1 MRILHSPIN
10 GITVTPT
17 VRSLPINISRFMNYK
32 HLSIKTK
39 LILAITLAVL
49 ASTTL
54 VSVISQSKVRD
65 AISTRILDLE
75 LPAILHQ
82 IRNNVE
88 KEVTQIQSAAE
99 QLANNSYVIESVLS
113 DKAPTDKT
121 RLIKELQNIQSQ
133 YHLLD
138 VSIANRNNGDYWNQN
153 GFLRQLTPQQD
164 PWFYSAIKSNEARTL
179 SIFRENNGEVKL
191 FVNYQQTHGD
201 TLAGLSKSLND
212 MASFISQFK
221 IEETGFV
228 YLVDGRGTVKIHRNS
243 NMMLNN
249 NSITTL
255 FDSNIAS
262 KLLNKQSFSVV
273 ETLNNNEE
281 VFLASSY
288 IPAMDWY
295 VIGELPKKEAYAALA
310 HIRNQVIILT
320 CVIAAIFIV
329 IAIFLASSIT
339 RPIQRLA
346 EMFKDLGEGDGD
358 LRHRLTVEGNDEL
371 AQLSAGF
378 NGFIGKIHHS
388 VTEVAETGNSLRQAA
403 ESVAHQAQMTL
414 DNSHSQRD
422 RTLQVVTA
430 INEMGAT
437 VNEIA
442 SNAALAAESTQQA
455 EQQTHDGQTVVGQ
468 ARNTINQLS
477 SDISQVSEVIDSLA
491 SNTQS
496 IGSILDVIRGIS
508 EQTNLLALNAAIEA
522 ARAGEQGRGFAVVA
536 DEVRSLASRT
546 ADSTDEIQAMINR
559 LQQEASNAVT
569 AMEQSRQ
576 LSEDGVS
583 ASDQASTALVAIS
596 ERISLIAD
604 MNTQVATA
612 TEEQSTVVQDINC
625 NIEEINETT
634 QMTAD
639 TAAQLADSSQALRQL
654 SQRLDHMVSTFK
666 L

>member
-1 MRILHSPIN
+1 
-10 GITVTPT
+10 
-17 VRSLPINISRFMNYK
+17 MNYK
-32 HLSIKTK
+32 HLSIKSK
-39 LILAITLAVL
+39 LIIAITMAVL

-54 VSVISQSKVRD
+54 VSVLSQNQVRT
-65 AISTRILDLE
+65 AITNRILDLE
-75 LPAILHQ
+75 LPAILLQ

-88 KEVTQIQSAAE
+88 KEVIQLQSAAE
-99 QLANNSYVIESVLS
+99 QLANNSYVIDSVL
-113 DKAPTDKT
+113 DNKAPQDKT
-121 RLIKELQNIQSQ
+121 RLVQELQSIKNQ
-133 YHLLD
+133 YNLLD

-164 PWFYSAIKSNEARTL
+164 SWFFDAVRSNQARSL

-191 FVNYQQTHGD
+191 FVNYQQSNGD
-201 TLAGLSKSLND
+201 TLAGLSKSLD
-212 MASFISQFK
+212 EMANFISQFK
-221 IEETGFV
+221 IEQTGFV
-228 YLVDGRGTVKIHRNS
+228 YLVDSKGTVKIHRDN
-243 NMMLNN
+243 NKMLNH
-249 NSITTL
+249 NSISTL

-273 ETLNNNEE
+273 EATNNQQD
-281 VFLASSY
+281 VFLAASY

-295 VIGELPKKEAYAALA
+295 VIGELPKQEAFAALTS
-310 HIRNQVIILT
+310 IRNQVILFTGI
-320 CVIAAIFIV
+320 IATIFIV
-329 IAIFLASSIT
+329 VAIFLASSIT
-339 RPIQRLA
+339 RPIQQLA
-346 EMFKDLGEGDGD
+346 AMFKDLGEGDGD
-358 LRHRLTVEGNDEL
+358 LRHRLTVEGNDEI
-371 AQLSAGF
+371 AQLSSGF

-403 ESVAHQAQMTL
+403 ESVAHQAQLTL
-414 DNSHSQRD
+414 DYSHSQRD
-422 RTLQVVTA
+422 RTLQVVAA

-455 EQQTHDGQTVVGQ
+455 EQQTHDGQTVVGE

-477 SDISQVSEVIDSLA
+477 SDISQVSDVIDSLA

-536 DEVRSLASRT
+536 DEVRNLASRT

-559 LQQEASNAVT
+559 LQQEASNAVV

-576 LSEDGVS
+576 LSENGVS
-583 ASDQASTALVAIS
+583 ASDQASVALVAIS

>member
-1 MRILHSPIN
+1 
-10 GITVTPT
+10 
-17 VRSLPINISRFMNYK
+17 MNYK
-32 HLSIKTK
+32 HLSIKSK
-39 LILAITLAVL
+39 LIIAITMAVL

-54 VSVISQSKVRD
+54 VSVLSQNQVRT
-65 AISTRILDLE
+65 AITNRILDLE
-75 LPAILHQ
+75 LPAILLQ

-88 KEVTQIQSAAE
+88 KEVIQLQSAAE
-99 QLANNSYVIESVLS
+99 QLANNSYVVDTVL
-113 DKAPTDKT
+113 DNKAPQDKT
-121 RLIKELQNIQSQ
+121 RLVQELQSIKNQ
-133 YHLLD
+133 YNLLD

-164 PWFYSAIKSNEARTL
+164 SWFFDAVRSNQARSL

-191 FVNYQQTHGD
+191 FVNYQQSNGD
-201 TLAGLSKSLND
+201 TLAGLSKSLD
-212 MASFISQFK
+212 EMANFISQFK
-221 IEETGFV
+221 IEQTGFV
-228 YLVDGRGTVKIHRNS
+228 YLVDSKGTVKIHRDN
-243 NMMLNN
+243 NKMLNH
-249 NSITTL
+249 NSISTL
-255 FDSNIAS
+255 FDSNITS

-273 ETLNNNEE
+273 EATNNQQD
-281 VFLASSY
+281 VFLAASY

-295 VIGELPKKEAYAALA
+295 VIGELPKQEAFAALTS
-310 HIRNQVIILT
+310 IRNQVILFTGI
-320 CVIAAIFIV
+320 IAAIFIV
-329 IAIFLASSIT
+329 VAIFLASSIT
-339 RPIQRLA
+339 RPIQQLA
-346 EMFKDLGEGDGD
+346 TMFKDLGEGDGD
-358 LRHRLTVEGNDEL
+358 LRHRLKVEGNDEI
-371 AQLSAGF
+371 AQLSSGF

-403 ESVAHQAQMTL
+403 ESVAHQAQLTL

-422 RTLQVVTA
+422 RTLQVVAA

-455 EQQTHDGQTVVGQ
+455 EQQTHDGQTVVGE

-477 SDISQVSEVIDSLA
+477 SDISQVSDVIDSLA

-536 DEVRSLASRT
+536 DEVRNLASRT

-559 LQQEASNAVT
+559 LQQEASNAVI

-576 LSEDGVS
+576 LSENGVS
-583 ASDQASTALVAIS
+583 ASDQASVALVSIS

-634 QMTAD
+634 QLTAE

-654 SQRLDHMVSTFK
+654 SQRLDDMVGTFK

>member
-1 MRILHSPIN
+1 
-10 GITVTPT
+10 
-17 VRSLPINISRFMNYK
+17 MNYK
-32 HLSIKTK
+32 HLSIKSK
-39 LILAITLAVL
+39 LIIAITMAVL

-54 VSVISQSKVRD
+54 VSVLSQNQVRT
-65 AISTRILDLE
+65 AITNRILDLE
-75 LPAILHQ
+75 LPAILLQ

-88 KEVTQIQSAAE
+88 KEVIQLQSAAE
-99 QLANNSYVIESVLS
+99 QLANNSYVVDSVL
-113 DKAPTDKT
+113 DNKAPQDKT
-121 RLIKELQNIQSQ
+121 RLVQELQSIKNQ
-133 YHLLD
+133 YNLLD

-164 PWFYSAIKSNEARTL
+164 SWFFDAVRSNQARSL

-191 FVNYQQTHGD
+191 FVNYQQPNGD
-201 TLAGLSKSLND
+201 TLAGLSKSLD
-212 MASFISQFK
+212 EMANFISQFK
-221 IEETGFV
+221 IEQTGFV
-228 YLVDGRGTVKIHRNS
+228 YLVDSKGTVKIHRDN
-243 NMMLNN
+243 NKMLNH
-249 NSITTL
+249 NSISTL

-273 ETLNNNEE
+273 EATNNQQD
-281 VFLASSY
+281 VFLAASY

-295 VIGELPKKEAYAALA
+295 VIGELSKQEAFAALTS
-310 HIRNQVIILT
+310 IRNQVILFTGI
-320 CVIAAIFIV
+320 IAAIFIV
-329 IAIFLASSIT
+329 VAIFLASSIT
-339 RPIQRLA
+339 RPIQQLA
-346 EMFKDLGEGDGD
+346 AMFKDLGEGDGD
-358 LRHRLTVEGNDEL
+358 LRHRLTVEGNDEI
-371 AQLSAGF
+371 AQLSSGF

-403 ESVAHQAQMTL
+403 ESVAHQAQLTL

-422 RTLQVVTA
+422 RTLQVVAA

-455 EQQTHDGQTVVGQ
+455 EQQTHDGQTVVGE

-477 SDISQVSEVIDSLA
+477 SDISQVSDVIDSLA

-536 DEVRSLASRT
+536 DEVRNLASRT

-559 LQQEASNAVT
+559 LQQEASNAVV

-576 LSEDGVS
+576 LSENGVS
-583 ASDQASTALVAIS
+583 ASDQASVALVAIS

>member
-1 MRILHSPIN
+1 
-10 GITVTPT
+10 
-17 VRSLPINISRFMNYK
+17 MNYK
-32 HLSIKTK
+32 HLSIKSK
-39 LILAITLAVL
+39 LIIAITMAVL

-54 VSVISQSKVRD
+54 VSVLSQNQVRT
-65 AISTRILDLE
+65 AITNRILDLE
-75 LPAILHQ
+75 LPAILLQ

-88 KEVTQIQSAAE
+88 KEVIQLQSAAE
-99 QLANNSYVIESVLS
+99 QLANNSYVVDTVL
-113 DKAPTDKT
+113 DNKAPQDKT
-121 RLIKELQNIQSQ
+121 RLVQELQSIKNQ
-133 YHLLD
+133 YNLLD

-164 PWFYSAIKSNEARTL
+164 SWFFDAVRSNQARSL

-191 FVNYQQTHGD
+191 FVNYQQSNGD
-201 TLAGLSKSLND
+201 TLAGLSKSLD
-212 MASFISQFK
+212 EMANFISQFK
-221 IEETGFV
+221 IEQTGFV
-228 YLVDGRGTVKIHRNS
+228 YLVDSKGTVKIHRDN
-243 NMMLNN
+243 NKMLNH
-249 NSITTL
+249 NSISTL
-255 FDSNIAS
+255 FDSNITS

-273 ETLNNNEE
+273 EATNNQQD
-281 VFLASSY
+281 VFLAASY

-295 VIGELPKKEAYAALA
+295 VIGELPKQEAFAALTS
-310 HIRNQVIILT
+310 IRNQVILFTGI
-320 CVIAAIFIV
+320 IAAIFIV
-329 IAIFLASSIT
+329 VAIFLASSIT
-339 RPIQRLA
+339 RPIQQLA
-346 EMFKDLGEGDGD
+346 TMFKDLGEGDGD
-358 LRHRLTVEGNDEL
+358 LRHRLKVEGNDEI
-371 AQLSAGF
+371 AQLSSGF

-403 ESVAHQAQMTL
+403 ESVAHQAQLTL

-422 RTLQVVTA
+422 RTLQVVAA

-455 EQQTHDGQTVVGQ
+455 EQQTHDGQTVVGE

-477 SDISQVSEVIDSLA
+477 SDISQVSDVIDSLA

-536 DEVRSLASRT
+536 DEVRNLASRT

-559 LQQEASNAVT
+559 LQQEASNAVI

-576 LSEDGVS
+576 LSENGVS
-583 ASDQASTALVAIS
+583 ASDQASVALVSIS

-634 QMTAD
+634 QLTAE

-654 SQRLDHMVSTFK
+654 SQRIDDMVGTFK

>member
-1 MRILHSPIN
+1 M
-10 GITVTPT
+10 
-17 VRSLPINISRFMNYK
+17 
-32 HLSIKTK
+32 
-39 LILAITLAVL
+39 AVL

-54 VSVISQSKVRD
+54 VSVLSQNQVRT
-65 AISTRILDLE
+65 AITNRILDLE
-75 LPAILHQ
+75 LPAILLQ

-88 KEVTQIQSAAE
+88 KEVIQLQSAAE
-99 QLANNSYVIESVLS
+99 QLANNSYVVDTVL
-113 DKAPTDKT
+113 DNKAPQDKT
-121 RLIKELQNIQSQ
+121 RLVQELQSIKNQ
-133 YHLLD
+133 YNLLD

-164 PWFYSAIKSNEARTL
+164 SWFFDAVRSNQARSL

-191 FVNYQQTHGD
+191 FVNYQQSNGD
-201 TLAGLSKSLND
+201 TLAGLSKSLD
-212 MASFISQFK
+212 EMANFISQFK
-221 IEETGFV
+221 IEQTGFV
-228 YLVDGRGTVKIHRNS
+228 YLVDSKGTVKIHRDN
-243 NMMLNN
+243 NKMLNH
-249 NSITTL
+249 NSISTL
-255 FDSNIAS
+255 FDSNITS

-273 ETLNNNEE
+273 EATNNQQD
-281 VFLASSY
+281 VFLAASY

-295 VIGELPKKEAYAALA
+295 VIGELPKQEAFAALTS
-310 HIRNQVIILT
+310 IRNQVILFTGI
-320 CVIAAIFIV
+320 IAAIFIV
-329 IAIFLASSIT
+329 VAIFLASSIT
-339 RPIQRLA
+339 RPIQQLA
-346 EMFKDLGEGDGD
+346 TMFKDLGEGDGD
-358 LRHRLTVEGNDEL
+358 LRHRLKVEGNDEI
-371 AQLSAGF
+371 AQLSSGF

-403 ESVAHQAQMTL
+403 ESVAHQAQLTL

-422 RTLQVVTA
+422 RTLQVVAA

-455 EQQTHDGQTVVGQ
+455 EQQTHDGQTVVGE

-477 SDISQVSEVIDSLA
+477 SDISQVSDVIDSLA

-536 DEVRSLASRT
+536 DEVRNLASRT

-559 LQQEASNAVT
+559 LQQEASNAVI

-576 LSEDGVS
+576 LSENGVS
-583 ASDQASTALVAIS
+583 ASDQASVALVSIS

-634 QMTAD
+634 QLTAE

-654 SQRLDHMVSTFK
+654 SQRLDDMVGTFK